1 MTISGMAPPPCL
13 PPWKW
18 PPDWSRQAITSAA
31 AAWGSGFHEWHL
43 QRLSPAANP
52 CHSRQPQYPQTQT
65 PPLAAAPQTRPLPLH
80 SHPRLVA
87 QSDRDLVQYPQPTSA
102 GSGQLPQR
110 PTTLPQYRR
119 LSRRLQPD
127 RPSLRM
133 EETSGVPETPPKHHT
148 LTYAAK
154 Y

>member
-31 AAWGSGFHEWHL
+31 AAWSSGFHEWHL

-110 PTTLPQYRR
+110 PTLCRNIDDFLAAYNQTAHPFEWKKQVVF
-119 LSRRLQPD
+119 QKH
-127 RPSLRM
+127 
-133 EETSGVPETPPKHHT
+133 PKIIR
-148 LTYAAK
+148 
-154 Y
+154 